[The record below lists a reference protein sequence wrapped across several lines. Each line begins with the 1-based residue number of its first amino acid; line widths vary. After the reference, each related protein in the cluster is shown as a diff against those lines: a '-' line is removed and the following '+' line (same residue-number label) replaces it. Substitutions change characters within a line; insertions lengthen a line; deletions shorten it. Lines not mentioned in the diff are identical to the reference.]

1 MNCRAPKKNNGSAK
15 ESMNVTEN
23 TSDALI
29 LSVNSSV
36 ESRILDFGASF
47 HYTSHHEIMENYFS
61 DDFNKVHMADDETL
75 KIMGKGDI
83 QVKLPNEIV
92 WKLKDV
98 RFIPSLKRNLISL
111 GQLDQDG
118 YCTTFT
124 GSEWKITKEA
134 MVIAHGKKNGT
145 LYVTFSL
152 EIIIVIEKLDEKLKI
167 WHQRLSHMSELERDE
182 GSCFKEEAARS
193 KISRHRSMRGLYFWE
208 NESGQFLKD
217 RQSTQNREVRAS
229 SHKHVGAITNFI
241 YLRLIVLCH
250 LH

>member
-1 MNCRAPKKNNGSAK
+1 
-15 ESMNVTEN
+15 MNVTED

-29 LSVNSSV
+29 LGVNSSV

-83 QVKLPNEIV
+83 QVKLPNETV

-98 RFIPSLKRNLISL
+98 RFIPSLKRNLISI

-182 GSCFKEEAARS
+182 GSCFKEEVARS
-193 KISRHRSMRGLYFWE
+193 KISRLQSMRGLYFWE
-208 NESGQFLKD
+208 NESGQFLKID
-217 RQSTQNREVRAS
+217 NPPKIEKLKLVHTNMWVPSPMSSIGGSLYYVTFIDDSTRKVRVYFL
-229 SHKHVGAITNFI
+229 KKK
-241 YLRLIVLCH
+241 
-250 LH
+250 